1 MILDRKVRKS
11 GRKEEEIKNK
21 MKRRMLIWSS
31 EIKRENLSKDVNS

>member
-1 MILDRKVRKS
+1 MRKS
-11 GRKEEEIKNK
+11 GRKGEEIKNK

>member
-1 MILDRKVRKS
+1 MILDTIVRKS